1 MSCFSPIFTSPAAG
15 AAGVLTAEQCAWEVM
30 KPFRVFGPAWMRN
43 AGRPVRQELPEH
55 VRFCEDC
62 GRPHDDVET
71 TWKVA
76 GGGYLARLPPQGP
89 TCDTCGRLTGMTS
102 TIRLVRWGQGW
113 RVVEWHRFDFI
124 LMSADIWGTLDE
136 RPVSFLV
143 EDHWDDDTYR
153 PGDEVHF
160 HHLVG
165 LVETLRQGAPS
176 EIEAATDDIV
186 DWISNEETTVG
197 VAMDDELFD
206 EEEDHSTPWVVDV
219 EDLFM
224 QHPQF
229 FSPAADGM

>member
-1 MSCFSPIFTSPAAG
+1 MSCFSPMFTSPG

-43 AGRPVRQELPEH
+43 AGRPVRQELPDH

-62 GRPHDDVET
+62 GRPRDDVET
-71 TWKVA
+71 TWTVA
-76 GGGYLARLPPQGP
+76 GGGYLAQLSPQGP
-89 TCDTCGRLTGMTS
+89 TCDTCGRRTGVTS

-113 RVVEWHRFDFI
+113 RVVEWHRFDFL
-124 LMSADIWGTLDE
+124 LMGADIWGTLDE
-136 RPVSFLV
+136 RPVCFLV

-176 EIEAATDDIV
+176 EVEAATDGIV
-186 DWISNEETTVG
+186 AWISNEETTAG
-197 VAMDDELFD
+197 VAMDDELLD
-206 EEEDHSTPWVVDV
+206 VEEDQSMPWIVDE

-224 QHPQF
+224 QHPQ
-229 FSPAADGM
+229 